1 MQRTLLAG
9 EELLPLVVILGPT
22 AVGKTGVALEVAQ
35 ALNGEIVGADSRQVY
50 RYMDIGTVKP
60 TPEQR
65 SQVVHHLVD
74 VIDPDDNLSLQ
85 RYQTMALQAVAD
97 IQQRGRLPLLVGG
110 TGQYITAIVEGWT
123 IPEVPPN
130 EILRAELESFV
141 QAFGAESLHAR
152 LRDAD
157 PEAAQKIHPNN
168 VRRVIRY
175 LEMIYATGETVATL
189 QRKQPPPYR
198 IYQLGLEM
206 ERQALY
212 ARSDRRIDQMMEL
225 GFLNEVKSL
234 LDRGYSRALPSM
246 SGLGYVQLA
255 SHVLDD
261 TPLDDAVETTKAATR
276 DFIKRQM
283 TWFRGHDSGIVWHN
297 VEQSSPND
305 LIDLLRAWLEER
317 A

>member
-1 MQRTLLAG
+1 MAG
-9 EELLPLVVILGPT
+9 DERLPLVVILGPT
-22 AVGKTGVALEVAQ
+22 AVGKTGLALEVAG

-50 RYMDIGTVKP
+50 RYMDIGTAKP
-60 TPEQR
+60 TLEER
-65 SQVVHHLVD
+65 RQVAHHLVD
-74 VIDPDDNLSLQ
+74 VINPDDQLSLQ
-85 RYQTMALQAVAD
+85 RYQTMALNAIRD
-97 IQQRGRLPLLVGG
+97 IQKRDRLPLLVGG
-110 TGQYITAIVEGWT
+110 TGQYITAIVDGWT

-130 EILRAELESFV
+130 EALRAELETFAKMS
-141 QAFGAESLHAR
+141 GAEALHAR
-152 LRDAD
+152 LQEID

-175 LEMIYATGETVATL
+175 LEMIYATGGSVASL

-212 ARSDRRIDQMMEL
+212 ARSDQRIDQMMAL
-225 GFLNEVKSL
+225 GFLDEVQVL
-234 LDRGYSRALPSM
+234 LDKGYSRTLPSM
-246 SGLGYVQLA
+246 SGLGYAQLA
-255 SHVLDD
+255 SHLLDG
-261 TPLDDAVETTKAATR
+261 TPLHDAVEATKAATR

-305 LIDLLRAWLEER
+305 LIDMLGAWLEER